1 MRKYKNEIDE
11 KIIKIAFT
19 DEELLEFK
27 EIARA
32 YEEIKRVKQDTEREM
47 KEKLKGFV
55 IGELQGINLRYSEYD
70 KSLLI
75 QYKDDYEQK
84 SETLSDKIKGYFK

>member
-1 MRKYKNEIDE
+1 MRHYKNEIDE

-27 EIARA
+27 EIART
-32 YEEIKRVKQDTEREM
+32 YEEIKRVKYNTERKM
-47 KEKLKGFV
+47 KEKLEGFV
-55 IGELQGINLRYSEYD
+55 IGELQGINLLYSEYD

-75 QYKDDYEQK
+75 QYKDDSEQK
-84 SETLSDKIKGYFK
+84 NETLSNKIKGFFK

>member
-27 EIARA
+27 EIAKA
-32 YEEIKRVKQDTEREM
+32 YEEIKRVKYETERKM
-47 KEKLKGFV
+47 KEKLEGFV
-55 IGELQGINLRYSEYD
+55 IGDLQGINLWYSAYD
-70 KSLLI
+70 NSLLI
-75 QYKDDYEQK
+75 QYKDDSEQK
-84 SETLSDKIKGYFK
+84 EQTLSDKIKGFFK